1 MERNTIGKH
10 DYAASCDPQELA
22 KYGFKTFS
30 AGVFEWVHGA
40 GGPKRG
46 PVKVRVSGLVG
57 NASGVYAVATL
68 IAEGLDAGEYKGP
81 KNVRVKP

>member
-1 MERNTIGKH
+1 MTRNTVGKH
-10 DYAASCDPQELA
+10 DYAGACNPQDVATL
-22 KYGFKTFS
+22 GFKTFS
-30 AGVFEWVHGA
+30 VGVFEWVHGA

-46 PVKVRVSGLVG
+46 PVKVRVSGLVE
-57 NASGVYAVATL
+57 NANGVYAVATL